1 MRSQQATQKGGHDI
15 HARNREF
22 TVGTRVLVGDLR
34 DPSHWNPDI
43 VCECHGPLSYVV
55 EMDSGKTVHWH
66 VDHLQKLVSV
76 SQEPKEEI
84 SSESGTSVEMAPQLT
99 CTPLS
104 PGMDSPQGKPKV
116 APPLE
121 GGSPAKQPAEQ
132 PMILSPP
139 MYVYAYTTVS
149 TETASPCGETTVFL
163 TVCFIKGGGQW
174 SSDLTL
180 IF

>member
-55 EMDSGKTVHWH
+55 EMDSGETIHWH

-76 SQEPKEEI
+76 SQERMYTP
-84 SSESGTSVEMAPQLT
+84 TPQYPQRQRRPVERLQY
-99 CTPLS
+99 S
-104 PGMDSPQGKPKV
+104 
-116 APPLE
+116 
-121 GGSPAKQPAEQ
+121 
-132 PMILSPP
+132 
-139 MYVYAYTTVS
+139 
-149 TETASPCGETTVFL
+149 
-163 TVCFIKGGGQW
+163 
-174 SSDLTL
+174 
-180 IF
+180 